1 MHHSVHFLP
10 CSTDSIGVWNCVATV
25 ATVATALL
33 PSLQLSWGHQQ
44 FGQLSEQQIHSIVRL
59 RKLFFLR
66 HGRRLCWRPRCKQGD
81 TEKKMKKTWS
91 LSGRKRI
98 YWMYTKRQWNFASGQ
113 FPIIKSSLWRWVVF
127 RLSECDL
134 CDLWLVWLVSL
145 FPFLVPFVAG
155 TCACL
160 ETFVYFCDVSEESA
174 MLCRILSADLASSQ
188 PLSCQAGSLRTGH
201 SFFEAWWHLHGKHAA
216 FIIFVC

>member
-1 MHHSVHFLP
+1 MKLCCYCCYCCYCFVAQPPAFMGASA
-10 CSTDSIGVWNCVATV
+10 IWAAVWAANPLNRQA
-25 ATVATALL
+25 
-33 PSLQLSWGHQQ
+33 SK
-44 FGQLSEQQIHSIVRL
+44 ID
-59 RKLFFLR
+59 FFAPWQKAMLETEMQTRR
-66 HGRRLCWRPRCKQGD
+66 HG
-81 TEKKMKKTWS
+81 KKMKKTWS

-113 FPIIKSSLWRWVVF
+113 FPILKSSLWRWVVF

-145 FPFLVPFVAG
+145 FPFLVLFVAG

-188 PLSCQAGSLRTGH
+188 PLSCQAGSLRAGH